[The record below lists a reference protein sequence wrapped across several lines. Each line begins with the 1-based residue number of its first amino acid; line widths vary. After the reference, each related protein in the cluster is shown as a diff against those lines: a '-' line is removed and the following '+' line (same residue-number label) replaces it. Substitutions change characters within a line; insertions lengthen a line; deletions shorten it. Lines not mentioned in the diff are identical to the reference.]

1 MTTQFVETRET
12 STGTQSILSGVT
24 IMYPRVSRSVPSFIG
39 GKPEFNLGISL
50 TDKKQIAALKE
61 VLPNMNVKE
70 EGPTTF
76 TLKRPAFLGAP
87 GVVNADGDIM
97 EPTTRA
103 TIGNGSVA
111 DVKISHKKHPKTGRP
126 YVCLEALK
134 VIKMVEFVPESNMM
148 ANDFDF

>member
-1 MTTQFVETRET
+1 MTNFVETRET

-24 IMYPRVSRSVPSFIG
+24 IMYPRVSTPVPSYNG
-39 GKPEFNLGISL
+39 GKPEFNLSISL
-50 TDKKQIAALKE
+50 TNADQIAAFKE
-61 VLPNMNVKE
+61 ILPNMNVKE

-76 TLKRPAFLGAP
+76 TLKRPAFLGSP
-87 GVVNADGDIM
+87 GVVKANGDII
-97 EPTTRA
+97 EPAARV

-111 DVKISHKKHPKTGRP
+111 DIKISHKKHPKTGRP

-134 VIKMVEFVPESNMM
+134 IIKMKKFVPENTTL